1 MVVMSS
7 SEAGERGKSCSLPQR
22 PCTAGPWRRSRGC
35 PSDGDDLWRE
45 VMVGTSSCFRTSS
58 AM

>member
-1 MVVMSS
+1 MSS

-22 PCTAGPWRRSRGC
+22 PCTAGPWRRSRGR

-45 VMVGTSSCFRTSS
+45 VMVGTSSYFRTSS
-58 AM
+58 EM